1 MRCFRRKNLP
11 VYVPV
16 QPVRPTFVVTK
27 SGIVARIV
35 SFVLEMRK
43 PSPRSWLV
51 TEEGQALSLGPECE
65 TFVSPLSREHYNHLI
80 ALGDSHWGNFT
91 RLYFEQRCEQL
102 GVVVESDGNLN
113 GTDAAEN
120 K

>member
-35 SFVLEMRK
+35 SFVVEMRK

-80 ALGDSHWGNFT
+80 ALGEKSRASF
-91 RLYFEQRCEQL
+91 LEEMQRCEQL
-102 GVVVESDGNLN
+102 GVVVESDGNMN